1 MRRDDI
7 LLHAELATCRPE
19 RAHRQ
24 GALEW
29 LIVHNTGGILAI
41 PSPHTVIKHQ
51 GMSCPHIGEARPHVW
66 PGCDAPGRGAQ
77 YGGHYV
83 EPCCTLS
90 SPLLVMLGSVLL
102 WTPTTWLRHHLSY
115 PSSCSFPYSTFTW
128 TSLAGALSTRNTFL
142 SAACYGSAPVSSV
155 TPLPLLPWEEKT
167 VQQHGSMELQGTW
180 GDMTGGEWCGR
191 DKTYWASNY
200 LQSFLTG
207 QKS

>member
-1 MRRDDI
+1 M
-7 LLHAELATCRPE
+7 
-19 RAHRQ
+19 
-24 GALEW
+24 
-29 LIVHNTGGILAI
+29 GGILAI
-41 PSPHTVIKHQ
+41 PSLHTVIKHQ
-51 GMSCPHIGEARPHVW
+51 GMLCPHTGEARLHVW
-66 PGCDAPGRGAQ
+66 PGRDALGRGAQ

-83 EPCCTLS
+83 EPYCTLS

-155 TPLPLLPWEEKT
+155 TPLPPLPWEEKT

-180 GDMTGGEWCGR
+180 GGMTGGEWCGR

-200 LQSFLTG
+200 LQNFLTG
-207 QKS
+207 QQS